1 MQSLT
6 AGFTTRAGC
15 LLAAGV
21 TALVCGL
28 VLGELDLV
36 RAGFL
41 AAALPLV
48 AAVVM
53 RRSRIAISSRRNRG
67 PYRVRAGEQV
77 SVQLTVTNHS
87 LLPTGALMFEDKL
100 PPRLTGKAR
109 FIVNGLGSRESRS
122 ISYRLPGLDRG
133 RYTAGP
139 LRLRLTDPFG
149 LLDITRSFLAT
160 STFLVA
166 PIVEPLPGLV
176 LPRSWDAGDNA
187 SSNSIGIRGADDAST
202 REYRQGDDLRKI
214 HWRSTART
222 GALMVRHEERPW
234 QGHTTLLLD
243 VRACAHET
251 GPREPGNTDA
261 RVSSSL
267 EWAVSCIA
275 SIAEHLLHAGRDT
288 TLVTDATSIRPSGP
302 ASVSMLDQLALLTP
316 SGETD
321 LSTSLEPLRAAGR
334 DSAVI
339 AVLGRMDAESIRV
352 LTRIRPRGSRAA
364 AFAVLLDTPSWQSPD
379 AGDPSWQ
386 QSADVLRAAGW
397 WVVAARS
404 GDTAP
409 QVWTSLLGRLTGREP
424 SNAPHERE
432 AP

>member
-1 MQSLT
+1 MRSLT

-15 LLAAGV
+15 LLAAGI
-21 TALVCGL
+21 TALGCGL

-36 RAGFL
+36 RAGCL

-53 RRSRIAISSRRNRG
+53 RRSHVAISSRRSGG
-67 PYRVRAGEQV
+67 PYRAQAGERV
-77 SVQLTVTNHS
+77 SVKLSVTNRS

-100 PPRLTGKAR
+100 PARLTGRAR
-109 FIVNGLGSRESRS
+109 FVVSGLGSRESRT
-122 ISYRLPGLDRG
+122 IGYRLPGLDRG
-133 RYTAGP
+133 RYTVGP

-149 LLDITRSFLAT
+149 LIDITRSFVAT
-160 STFLVA
+160 STFVVTPVVDA
-166 PIVEPLPGLV
+166 LPGLV

-187 SSNSIGIRGADDAST
+187 SSNSVGIRGADDAST

-243 VRACAHET
+243 TRATAHET
-251 GPREPGNTDA
+251 GSSEPGNSDA
-261 RVSSSL
+261 RLVSSF

-275 SIAEHLLHAGRDT
+275 SVAEHLLRAGRET
-288 TLVTDATSIRPSGP
+288 TLVTGATTIRPSGP
-302 ASVSMLDQLALLTP
+302 ARASLLDQLAGLTP
-316 SGETD
+316 SGEAD
-321 LSTSLEPLRAAGR
+321 LSTSLEPLRTAGR

-339 AVLGRMDAESIRV
+339 AVLGRMDTESIRV
-352 LTRIRPRGSRAA
+352 LTRIRPRGSRAT
-364 AFAVLLDTPSWQSPD
+364 AFAVLLDTPSWQSPE
-379 AGDPSWQ
+379 ATDPSWRH
-386 QSADVLRAAGW
+386 SADMLRAAGW

-404 GDTAP
+404 GDTAA
-409 QVWTSLLGRLTGREP
+409 QVWTSLLGRLTGREL
-424 SNAPHERE
+424 SNALHE
-432 AP
+432 PGGQ